1 MCIDRVPQTAI
12 QTDDHTDESADL
24 ERPNSFEGSVS
35 DSVRLGKQKQQEE
48 KPGGYLLSVLLF
60 HISTISLC
68 R

>member
-12 QTDDHTDESADL
+12 QTDDHADESADL

-48 KPGGYLLSVLLF
+48 KPSGYLLLG
-60 HISTISLC
+60 
-68 R
+68 